1 MEQNLTAAKAA
12 IVATISALGAFLGWK
27 GIMALCW
34 IAVMALDYLSGS
46 AAACKAG
53 QWSSKAARDGLW
65 HKGGMIFA
73 VLVSA
78 IADGVMTVIIGN
90 IPALGIEWPGLVL
103 PLVLAWYI
111 LTELGSILEN
121 AVKLG
126 AQVPQWLTKLLKAG
140 QQAVDAAGGGPN
152 MEADKNQK

>member
-1 MEQNLTAAKAA
+1 
-12 IVATISALGAFLGWK
+12 
-27 GIMALCW
+27 
-34 IAVMALDYLSGS
+34 
-46 AAACKAG
+46 
-53 QWSSKAARDGLW
+53 
-65 HKGGMIFA
+65 MIFA

-90 IPALGIEWPGLVL
+90 IPALGVEWPGLVL

-126 AQVPQWLTKLLKAG
+126 AQVPQWLVKMLKSSLNMVVRTG
-140 QQAVDAAGGGPN
+140 DASDIGPDPSP
-152 MEADKNQK
+152 E

>member
-12 IVATISALGAFLGWK
+12 IVAALTALGAFLGWK

-34 IAVMALDYLSGS
+34 IVVMGLDYLSGS

-53 QWSSKAARDGLW
+53 QWSSQAARDGLW

-90 IPALGIEWPGLVL
+90 IPALGVEWPGLVL
-103 PLVLAWYI
+103 PLVLTWYI

-126 AQVPQWLTKLLKAG
+126 AVVPQWLTKLLKAG
-140 QQAVDAAGGGPN
+140 QQAVDAAGGEGQFAEN
-152 MEADKNQK
+152 I